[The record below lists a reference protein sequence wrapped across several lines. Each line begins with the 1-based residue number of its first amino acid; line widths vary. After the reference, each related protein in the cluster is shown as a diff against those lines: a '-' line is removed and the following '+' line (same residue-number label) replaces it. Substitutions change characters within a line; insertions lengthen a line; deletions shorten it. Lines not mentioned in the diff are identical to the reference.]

1 MTDRPTDM
9 PIITSRQ
16 LEETRT
22 QVGNTENGIPV
33 FLYCG
38 LPWHL
43 QEREMIVSRAVHEV
57 VRYHVNERA
66 EIGVFAIMP
75 DAEYASMAGRPV
87 VSYSIID
94 IEAGVKLEE
103 GAIAE
108 IVLYPN
114 DYPITIEYAMPQCSY
129 DDLANENDSSIQI
142 QLCMTPAQASKMG
155 RALSAYAAAWEGTC
169 TEEEAVARIQ
179 GETDD

>member
-1 MTDRPTDM
+1 MTDRPANM

-16 LEETRT
+16 AEESRT
-22 QVGNTENGIPV
+22 QVGITESGIPV
-33 FLYCG
+33 FLYRA

-43 QEREMIVSRAVHEV
+43 QEREMLISRAVHEV

-75 DAEYASMAGRPV
+75 DAEYDNMAGCPV

-94 IEAGVKLEE
+94 TEAGVKLGE

-142 QLCMTPAQASKMG
+142 QLCMTPAQAKKLG
-155 RALSAYAAAWEGTC
+155 RALTAYAAVWEGEC
-169 TEEEAVARIQ
+169 TGEEAVARIQ
-179 GETDD
+179 GATDD